1 MSYEYVYRDCGDF
14 SQMRD
19 DDLEATIL
27 RRERFEMLDPQFSPP
42 DEHKFDDQLDQFDD
56 GKPTPLRVGQGHP
69 SSPSLSAD
77 KTERSIANGPSPD
90 AGVDGRARVQ
100 LDLFSDAA

>member
-14 SQMRD
+14 PQMRD

-56 GKPTPLRVGQGHP
+56 GKPTPLRGF
-69 SSPSLSAD
+69 A
-77 KTERSIANGPSPD
+77 PD